1 MNYSFFFFWGV
12 EVESKFPAATPTS
25 ALLKAHS
32 HGPHGYITCTLT
44 LAFNATSSCSHS
56 SLLGSLSSSFIH
68 QAFVHAALQ
77 LPSPGLPTTTSPLL
91 ALGQVIQEVSPVN
104 DLYLIFFSLLL
115 FFFSSS
121 RLFSSP
127 SFLQKFGWTA
137 QEMALIASWG
147 NYTHFL
153 SVCLPVCHL
162 PPLPSVL
169 FSPSPLLFLGFTA
182 TGERR
187 RFGGTGHS
195 LTVANEAAAWWERQ
209 INGSKNTA
217 SSRHQ
222 RPGYFRTLP
231 S

>member
-1 MNYSFFFFWGV
+1 MPPPPV
-12 EVESKFPAATPTS
+12 RTPLS
-25 ALLKAHS
+25 RALS
-32 HGPHGYITCTLT
+32 VPH
-44 LAFNATSSCSHS
+44 
-56 SLLGSLSSSFIH
+56 SFIKLS
-68 QAFVHAALQ
+68 FMLRCNF
-77 LPSPGLPTTTSPLL
+77 LPRVSPPPPQPPLL
-91 ALGQVIQEVSPVN
+91 ALGQVLQKVSPVN

-162 PPLPSVL
+162 PPLPLVL
-169 FSPSPLLFLGFTA
+169 FFPLPPLLFLGFTA

-195 LTVANEAAAWWERQ
+195 LTVANEAVAWWERQ

-217 SSRHQ
+217 RSRHQ

>member
-1 MNYSFFFFWGV
+1 MNELLFLFFWGV

-104 DLYLIFFSLLL
+104 DLYLIFFPSCFFFFFVTPFLLSLLP
-115 FFFSSS
+115 SEVRMDCTRNGSD
-121 RLFSSP
+121 
-127 SFLQKFGWTA
+127 SFLRK
-137 QEMALIASWG
+137 L
-147 NYTHFL
+147 HP
-153 SVCLPVCHL
+153 LPVCVPPSL
-162 PPLPSVL
+162 PPSTT
-169 FSPSPLLFLGFTA
+169 PLGPVFPIPPAFPWFHSHGRAPAF
-182 TGERR
+182 RR
-187 RFGGTGHS
+187 NWPLTHS
-195 LTVANEAAAWWERQ
+195 R
-209 INGSKNTA
+209 
-217 SSRHQ
+217 
-222 RPGYFRTLP
+222 
-231 S
+231 